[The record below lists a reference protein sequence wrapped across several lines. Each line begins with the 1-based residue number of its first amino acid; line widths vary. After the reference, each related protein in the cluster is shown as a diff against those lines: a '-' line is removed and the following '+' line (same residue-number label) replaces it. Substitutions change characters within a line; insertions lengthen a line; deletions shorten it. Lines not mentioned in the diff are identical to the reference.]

1 MKPTHPHQIF
11 FKTTLQNWK
20 YFFKTVNILQNWKFF
35 TKTEVYE
42 LSEKYLQ

>member
-11 FKTTLQNWK
+11 FKT
-20 YFFKTVNILQNWKFF
+20 VNILQNRKFF